1 MAKIL
6 LVEDYESLK
15 TIYVTTLT
23 KEGYDVQTASN
34 GDEGLVIARQKKF
47 DVILLDLLMPRSDGF
62 KFLQDFHPKSHPQTN
77 IIIISNIFTTE
88 LMNQA
93 LKLGASQYL
102 LKSDIT
108 PSHLAKIVR
117 DTLTAKS
124 NGPLKETS

>member
-6 LVEDYESLK
+6 LIEDYESLK
-15 TIYVTTLT
+15 TIYTTTLT
-23 KEGYDVQTASN
+23 KEGHKVKTASN
-34 GDEGLVIARQKKF
+34 GEEGLTIATNDEF

-62 KFLQDFHPKSHPQTN
+62 SFLLDFEPKKHPHTN

-88 LMNQA
+88 LMNRA

-108 PSHLAKIVR
+108 PQHLAKIVH

-124 NGPLKETS
+124 NGATKEI